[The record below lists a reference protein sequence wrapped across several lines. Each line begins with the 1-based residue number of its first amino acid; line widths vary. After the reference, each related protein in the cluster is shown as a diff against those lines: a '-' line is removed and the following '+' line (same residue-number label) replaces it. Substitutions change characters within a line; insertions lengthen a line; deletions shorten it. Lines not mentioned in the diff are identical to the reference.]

1 MKKVETAAIRTAT
14 GGIHRATHHADLEA
28 KGIKGKK
35 GFTLSDGQ
43 FADRTTAAKV
53 AKAAGQVPKGIRS
66 LHSEHLTEYA
76 AKKKRTGSI

>member
-1 MKKVETAAIRTAT
+1 MKKVTTAAIRTTT
-14 GGIHRATHHADLEA
+14 GGIHRAPHHKELED

-35 GFTLSDGQ
+35 GFLLSDGQ
-43 FADRTTAAKV
+43 FVDRTLAAKV

-76 AKKKRTGSI
+76 KKKKHTGSI